1 MSERGELT
9 SVAAADW
16 FSAISGGAA
25 VQGSEKKIEAEK
37 DLVTVRFEEIH
48 PSRLAVEGLG
58 RSLQLLVSAC
68 VFCQFKDYVTSGWM
82 KFLYFVS
89 RLFMIELKMASLEE
103 SFAFAEL
110 AANVIHETSR
120 TLHRNVGQRE

>member
-25 VQGSEKKIEAEK
+25 VQGSEKNRIEK

-58 RSLQLLVSAC
+58 RSLQLLVSAR
-68 VFCQFKDYVTSGWM
+68 VLCQFKDYVTSGWM
-82 KFLYFVS
+82 KFLFFVS

-120 TLHRNVGQRE
+120 TLHRNVGQRG